1 MNWKIIEAKLFALIE
16 KVVQRVMQA
25 QQEQWV
31 SAQELSERIPIFSA
45 NFLKRHGE
53 CLPREKMEYL
63 EDGKVVETRYMY
75 PLHALNAMVQK
86 GVFRTADGTMHA
98 LSAYENL
105 K

>member
-53 CLPREKMEYL
+53 CLPREKMEYI

-75 PLHALNAMVQK
+75 PLHALNTMVQK

-98 LSAYENL
+98 LDTYQNL